1 MPRLRPPPVLL
12 RAQGR
17 ELLILSRQ
25 KGRVSSETRPFFSL
39 ALSAGIFPI
48 PGQFIGKPAH
58 FRIYWGKGG
67 LGMRR
72 CGGNSSQAQG
82 SNLVAVAA
90 ALSIMIAQGK
100 TADELAI
107 LASLFDLMRSNIAL
121 MAVSTAGENTQPC
134 QGQSRLS
141 DESKTQLFESLTE
154 PSSDLFE

>member
-1 MPRLRPPPVLL
+1 
-12 RAQGR
+12 
-17 ELLILSRQ
+17 
-25 KGRVSSETRPFFSL
+25 
-39 ALSAGIFPI
+39 
-48 PGQFIGKPAH
+48 
-58 FRIYWGKGG
+58 
-67 LGMRR
+67 MRR